1 MPAAKREDG
10 AVLVEFA
17 LVLPLLLLVVLG
29 TMQFG
34 IFLNAKINETHL
46 ASSAARY
53 AAVNHNPTGGSLQ
66 DHIKSLG
73 GTQYLRDNAQV
84 CIEYLD
90 GDDGN
95 ADAGDPGDPVTA
107 TVTATYSLIPFLDNA
122 LDDTPASVTVQGD
135 ATMRLETFPDDIPQG
150 CSA

>member
-17 LVLPLLLLVVLG
+17 LVLPLLLLLVLG

-53 AAVNHNPTGGSLQ
+53 AAVNHNPGSGSLQ
-66 DHIKSLG
+66 DHIKSLA
-73 GTQYLRDNAQV
+73 GTTFLKENAQV
-84 CIEYLD
+84 CIEYPVD
-90 GDDGN
+90 TEDSTSGE
-95 ADAGDPGDPVTA
+95 PGDPVTA
-107 TVTATYSLIPFLDNA
+107 TMAATYSLIPYLEDWLGF
-122 LDDTPASVTVQGD
+122 ASLTVRGD
-135 ATMRLETFPDDIPQG
+135 ATMRLETFPDDVPAG